1 MKELLKEFKKAY
13 NTYSGMHAGHFAP
26 GVIMKYAETKDGY
39 WYWKGYRLN
48 TFVNYLDKLKRE
60 KYDSKHKRQT
70 IKEWEK
76 IRQRGMLKFQ
86 EKQRKKNLEKLKAGT
101 LYPKD

>member
-1 MKELLKEFKKAY
+1 MLKIKLTDKVLEELGEKRMKELLKEFKKAY

-60 KYDSKHKRQT
+60 KYDSKHKS
-70 IKEWEK
+70 KH
-76 IRQRGMLKFQ
+76 
-86 EKQRKKNLEKLKAGT
+86 
-101 LYPKD
+101 